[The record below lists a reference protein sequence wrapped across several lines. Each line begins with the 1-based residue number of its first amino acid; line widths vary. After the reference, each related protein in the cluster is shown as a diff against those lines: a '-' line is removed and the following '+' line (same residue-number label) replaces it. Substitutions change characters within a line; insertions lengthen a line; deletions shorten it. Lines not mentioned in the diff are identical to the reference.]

1 MEIQPGLQNFT
12 VPNNLVSWCPNGH
25 SAGLPTWSPGPALP
39 TTFAS
44 SCASTEL
51 AWRKSQPH
59 FLWDWCGRN
68 QEPRKKLSAD
78 ESMFNR
84 RNKEEI
90 WFKIWSNH
98 FSFGACCPP
107 MICNHLGGGRGQK
120 KTSRNQ
126 KTRTLGHRFLSTFLC
141 FFNGKGTWLAGCFC
155 CARSSAANGL
165 KVSHTNAGKI
175 QPVIDRPLEQSSS
188 KPFKSGCL
196 T

>member
-12 VPNNLVSWCPNGH
+12 VPYNLVSWCPNGH

-90 WFKIWSNH
+90 WTNKKYDSKYDQITSASEHAVHPWSAIIWGGAVVKRKPAATRKPEPWDTDFYQLFCV
-98 FSFGACCPP
+98 FSMVRAHGWLAAFAVLEAQLP
-107 MICNHLGGGRGQK
+107 MGWKYRI
-120 KTSRNQ
+120 
-126 KTRTLGHRFLSTFLC
+126 RTL
-141 FFNGKGTWLAGCFC
+141 
-155 CARSSAANGL
+155 ARYS
-165 KVSHTNAGKI
+165 
-175 QPVIDRPLEQSSS
+175 Q
-188 KPFKSGCL
+188 
-196 T
+196 